1 MRIGM
6 MVGATAD
13 GDGGLDSLVAQ
24 AKALEAKGFASLWM
38 ANIFSFDAIGALGIV
53 GRETSRI
60 ELGTA
65 VVPTYPRHP
74 VAIAQQALTTQAAS
88 RGRFVLG
95 IGLSHQIVIENLLG
109 LSYARRASH
118 MREYLEVLAPL
129 LRGEPAD
136 WKGEEYRVQV
146 GLQVPGAAR
155 VPVLVAALGP
165 AMLRIAAR
173 LADGTIT
180 WMTGPKTLADHTVP
194 TLGAAAREAG
204 RPTPRVVA
212 GLPIAL
218 ARDADAA
225 RARAAKDFSIY
236 GQLPSYRAM
245 LDREGAAGPADV
257 AIAGDERALD
267 AALRRLEE
275 AGATDFC
282 AAAFEAEPGAAARTT
297 EYLAARASGRP
308 PRPG

>member
-6 MVGATAD
+6 MIGEETGTAAGLDGLVARAREIEALGLATAW
-13 GDGGLDSLVAQ
+13 L
-24 AKALEAKGFASLWM
+24 

-53 GRETSRI
+53 GRETERI

-74 VAIAQQALTTQAAS
+74 VAMAQQALTTQAAA

-109 LSYARRASH
+109 LSYARRAAH
-118 MREYLEVLAPL
+118 MREYLEVLGPL

-136 WKGEEYRVQV
+136 YKGEEYRVQA
-146 GLQVPGAAR
+146 GLRVAGAAR

-165 AMLRIAAR
+165 AMLRVAGR
-173 LADGTIT
+173 LAEGTIT
-180 WMTGPKTLADHTVP
+180 WMTGPRTLAKHTAPTLAD
-194 TLGAAAREAG
+194 AAREAS
-204 RPTPRVVA
+204 RPAPRVVA

-218 ARDADAA
+218 ARDAAAA
-225 RARAAKDFSIY
+225 RAKAAESFAIY

-245 LDREGAAGPADV
+245 LDREGASGPADV
-257 AIAGDERALD
+257 AIVGDERALE
-267 AALRRLEE
+267 AGLRAVGE

-282 AAAFEAEPGAAARTT
+282 AAVFEAEPGAARRTT
-297 EYLAARASGRP
+297 EWLAAQAR
-308 PRPG
+308 

>member
-6 MVGATAD
+6 MIGE
-13 GDGGLDSLVAQ
+13 GSGSSPGLDGLVERARQ
-24 AKALEAKGFASLWM
+24 LEANGFDSAWM

-53 GRETSRI
+53 GRETRRI

-74 VAIAQQALTTQAAS
+74 VAMAQQALTTQAAS

-95 IGLSHQIVIENLLG
+95 IGLSHQLVIENLLG

-118 MREYLEVLAPL
+118 MREYLEVLGPL
-129 LRGEPAD
+129 LRGAPAD

-146 GLQVPGAAR
+146 GLQVPGAAP

-165 AMLRIAAR
+165 AMLRVAAR
-173 LADGTIT
+173 LAAGTIT
-180 WMTGPKTLADHTVP
+180 WMTGPKTLGGHTVP
-194 TLGAAAREAG
+194 TLSAAAREAG
-204 RPTPRVVA
+204 APAPRIVA
-212 GLPIAL
+212 GLPIVL
-218 ARDADAA
+218 VRDAAAA
-225 RARAAKDFSIY
+225 RAKAAEVFAIY

-257 AIAGDERALD
+257 AIAGDERTLA
-267 AALRRLEE
+267 AALGELED
-275 AGATDFC
+275 AGVTDLC
-282 AAAFEAEPGAAARTT
+282 AAVFEAEPGCTARTT
-297 EYLAARASGRP
+297 EFLASRARG
-308 PRPG
+308 G

>member
-6 MVGATAD
+6 MIGE
-13 GDGGLDSLVAQ
+13 GSGSSPGLDGLVERARQ
-24 AKALEAKGFASLWM
+24 LEANGFDTAWM

-53 GRETSRI
+53 GRETRRI

-74 VAIAQQALTTQAAS
+74 VAMAQQALTTQAAS

-95 IGLSHQIVIENLLG
+95 IGLSHQLVIENLLG

-118 MREYLEVLAPL
+118 MREYLEVLGPL
-129 LRGEPAD
+129 LRGAPAD

-146 GLQVPGAAR
+146 GLQVPGAAP

-165 AMLRIAAR
+165 AMLRVAAR
-173 LADGTIT
+173 LAAGTIT
-180 WMTGPKTLADHTVP
+180 WMTGPKTLGAHTVP
-194 TLGAAAREAG
+194 TLSAAAREAG
-204 RPTPRVVA
+204 APAPRIVA
-212 GLPIAL
+212 GLPIVL
-218 ARDADAA
+218 VRDAAAA
-225 RARAAKDFSIY
+225 RAKAAEVFAIY

-257 AIAGDERALD
+257 AIAGDERTLA
-267 AALRRLEE
+267 AALGELED
-275 AGATDFC
+275 AGVTDLC
-282 AAAFEAEPGAAARTT
+282 AAVFEAEPGCTARTT
-297 EYLAARASGRP
+297 EFLASRARG
-308 PRPG
+308 G